1 MIRVAPAPEPGNFD
15 ELVRQPGRRA
25 LEKLAQRDYSGSKD
39 AIPASEFPPLWRKSL
54 NDLLASYNRICSY
67 LCLYI
72 HRGTGARSVDHMLPK
87 SMNWDQAYEWSN
99 YRLACSLMNARKGD
113 VASVVDPFEV
123 EDGWFALELV
133 DFQVAP
139 GEGLVSAVAEA
150 VTRTIECLRLND
162 LECCGAREEYA
173 QADWDGGVSFDY
185 LRRHAPFVAR
195 ELRRQHRLLAPD
207 T

>member
-1 MIRVAPAPEPGNFD
+1 MIRVVPACEPGDFD
-15 ELVRQPGRRA
+15 EVVRQPGRRA
-25 LEKLAQRDYSGSKD
+25 LEKLADKDYSGSKD

-54 NDLLASYNRICSY
+54 DDLLTSYNRICSY

-72 HRGTGARSVDHMLPK
+72 PRGTGARSVDHMLPK
-87 SMNWDQAYEWSN
+87 SRNWDQAYEWTN
-99 YRLACSLMNARKGD
+99 YRLACSLMNARKGA
-113 VASVVDPFEV
+113 VASVLDPFEI

-139 GEGLVSAVAEA
+139 GEGLVSGVAEA
-150 VTRTIECLRLND
+150 VKGTIERLRLND
-162 LECCGAREEYA
+162 LECCKAREEYA
-173 QADWDGGVSFDY
+173 QAYWDGDVAFDY
-185 LRRHAPFVAR
+185 LRRHAPFLAR